1 MNYKNFL
8 IRFNVLYLG
17 SLCFTFLFLGAII
30 LRGRIESGNA
40 WVWSSPYLDSF
51 VVASIY
57 LILFFISIIS
67 YAYALWRTWQLTN
80 SNTIINKRRVLAF
93 GWLIGAPIIVASN
106 PLFFISAMRLVT
118 DRLFIP

>member
-40 WVWSSPYLDSF
+40 WVWSSHYLDSF

-57 LILFFISIIS
+57 LILLFISVFS
-67 YAYALWRTWQLTN
+67 YLYAVWKTWQLTK
-80 SNTIINKRRVLAF
+80 SDTIINKRRLFAF
-93 GWLIGAPIIVASN
+93 GWLIGAP
-106 PLFFISAMRLVT
+106 LFIAYTGMFWLSAMRLVT

>member
-17 SLCFTFLFLGAII
+17 TLSFTLLFLGAII

-40 WVWSSPYLDSF
+40 WVWSSPFLDSF

-67 YAYALWRTWQLTN
+67 YAYALWKTWQLTK
-80 SNTIINKRRVLAF
+80 SDFIVNKRRVLAF
-93 GWLIGAPIIVASN
+93 GWLIGAP
-106 PLFFISAMRLVT
+106 LFIAYTGMFWLSAMRMIT
-118 DRLFIP
+118 DRLFF

>member
-1 MNYKNFL
+1 MKYKNFL

-17 SLCFTFLFLGAII
+17 TLSFALLFLGAII

-57 LILFFISIIS
+57 LILLFISVFS
-67 YAYALWRTWQLTN
+67 YLYAVWKTWQLTK
-80 SNTIINKRRVLAF
+80 SDTIINKRRLLAF
-93 GWLIGAPIIVASN
+93 WWLIGAPTFAAYTGMFWLS
-106 PLFFISAMRLVT
+106 SMRLVT

>member
-1 MNYKNFL
+1 MKYKNFL

-17 SLCFTFLFLGAII
+17 TLSFALLFLGAII

-57 LILFFISIIS
+57 LILLFISVFS
-67 YAYALWRTWQLTN
+67 YLYAVWKTWQLTK
-80 SNTIINKRRVLAF
+80 SDTIINKRRLFAF
-93 GWLIGAPIIVASN
+93 GWLIGAP
-106 PLFFISAMRLVT
+106 LFIAYTGMFWLSAMRLVT

>member
-40 WVWSSPYLDSF
+40 WVWSSPFLDSF

-67 YAYALWRTWQLTN
+67 YAYALWKTWQLTKSDFIVN
-80 SNTIINKRRVLAF
+80 NWRVLAF
-93 GWLIGAPIIVASN
+93 GWLIGAP
-106 PLFFISAMRLVT
+106 LFIAYTGMFWLSAMRMIT
-118 DRLFIP
+118 DRLFF

>member
-57 LILFFISIIS
+57 LILLFISVFS
-67 YAYALWRTWQLTN
+67 YLYAVWKTWQLTK
-80 SNTIINKRRVLAF
+80 SDTIINKRRLFAF
-93 GWLIGAPIIVASN
+93 GWLIGAP
-106 PLFFISAMRLVT
+106 LFIAYTGMFWLSAMRMIT
-118 DRLFIP
+118 DRLFF

>member
-1 MNYKNFL
+1 MKYKNFL

-17 SLCFTFLFLGAII
+17 TLSFALLFLGAII

-93 GWLIGAPIIVASN
+93 GWLIGAPTFAAYTGMFWLS
-106 PLFFISAMRLVT
+106 SMRLVT

>member
-17 SLCFTFLFLGAII
+17 TLSFTLLFLGAII

-67 YAYALWRTWQLTN
+67 YLYALWKTWQLTK
-80 SNTIINKRRVLAF
+80 SDTIINKQRLLAF
-93 GWLIGAPIIVASN
+93 GWLIGAPLIVASN
-106 PLFFISAMRLVT
+106 LMVFISAIRLVT

>member
-1 MNYKNFL
+1 MKYKNFL

-17 SLCFTFLFLGAII
+17 TLCFTFLFLGAII

-67 YAYALWRTWQLTN
+67 YAYALWKTWQLTKSDFIVN
-80 SNTIINKRRVLAF
+80 NWRVLAF
-93 GWLIGAPIIVASN
+93 GWLIGAP
-106 PLFFISAMRLVT
+106 LFIAYTGMFWLSAMRMIT
-118 DRLFIP
+118 DRLFF

>member
-57 LILFFISIIS
+57 LILLFISVFS
-67 YAYALWRTWQLTN
+67 YLYALWKTWQLTN

-93 GWLIGAPIIVASN
+93 GWLIGAP
-106 PLFFISAMRLVT
+106 LFIAYTGMFWLSAMRMIT
-118 DRLFIP
+118 DRLFF